1 MNNLPAYLKESKFGQ
16 QKLKK
21 LLTEGELDRSEDNF
35 GVLNFNLNEETSESK
50 LEEHLLLIPM
60 EKLPIIPP
68 QVETYAATD
77 VIEYADDV
85 EELEEVLP
93 EDDEELSSIEED
105 LEDAISNEQMLQAQI
120 DELSSTLDEEMSKN
134 VKFREDSAEMYLAAR
149 DTIISQRIASG
160 EGNSADDFQDV
171 FPFLPKTSEEK
182 EKSLDRIENFPFL
195 GQ

>member
-1 MNNLPAYLKESKFGQ
+1 MNNIPTYLKESNFDQ

-21 LLTEGELDRSEDNF
+21 LLTEGELNRSEDNF

-85 EELEEVLP
+85 EEIEEISP
-93 EDDEELSSIEED
+93 DEDETLSSIEEELD
-105 LEDAISNEQMLQAQI
+105 DAISNEQMLQAQI
-120 DELSSTLDEEMSKN
+120 DELSSTLDEEMAKN
-134 VKFREDSAEMYLAAR
+134 VKFRENSAEMYLAAR
-149 DTIISQRIASG
+149 DTIVSQRIASG
-160 EGNSADDFQDV
+160 EGSTTDDFQDV

-182 EKSLDRIENFPFL
+182 ENSLDRIENFPFL

>member
-1 MNNLPAYLKESKFGQ
+1 MNNLPTYLKESKFDQ

-35 GVLNFNLNEETSESK
+35 GVLNFTLNEETDESK

-68 QVETYAATD
+68 QVETYSATD

-120 DELSSTLDEEMSKN
+120 DELSSTLDEELAKN

-149 DTIISQRIASG
+149 DTIVSQRIASG
-160 EGNSADDFQDV
+160 EGNSTDDFKDV

>member
-1 MNNLPAYLKESKFGQ
+1 MNNLPAYLKESKFDQ

>member
-1 MNNLPAYLKESKFGQ
+1 MNNLPTYLKESKFDQ

-85 EELEEVLP
+85 EEIEEVLP

>member
-1 MNNLPAYLKESKFGQ
+1 MNNLPTYLKESKFDQ

-85 EELEEVLP
+85 EEIEEVLP

-105 LEDAISNEQMLQAQI
+105 LDDAISNEQMLQAQI

-134 VKFREDSAEMYLAAR
+134 VKFREDSAEMYLAAK
-149 DTIISQRIASG
+149 DTIISQRITSG
-160 EGNSADDFQDV
+160 EGTSADDFQDV

>member
-1 MNNLPAYLKESKFGQ
+1 MNNLPTYLKESKFDQ

-85 EELEEVLP
+85 EETEEVLP

-105 LEDAISNEQMLQAQI
+105 LDDAISNEQMLQAQI

-160 EGNSADDFQDV
+160 EGTSADDFQDV

>member
-1 MNNLPAYLKESKFGQ
+1 MNNLPTYLKESKFDQ

-85 EELEEVLP
+85 EEIEEVLP
-93 EDDEELSSIEED
+93 EDDEELSTIEED
-105 LEDAISNEQMLQAQI
+105 LDDAISNEQMLQAQI

-160 EGNSADDFQDV
+160 EGTSADDFQDV

>member
-1 MNNLPAYLKESKFGQ
+1 MNNLPAYLKESKFDQ

-160 EGNSADDFQDV
+160 EGTSADDFQDV